1 MVGAINPN
9 ASTSIGH
16 QKQRARD
23 SAYMLNPGE
32 SFPPESPTS
41 SATPGPDLT
50 PLSYTPASKPSTGKK
65 NHNLSAGV
73 IAGIVVGTIAVIFL
87 GALVFLSRRNNRTLK
102 KNSPHGTEHVPFPPI
117 KPSASQFNPSASQFN
132 PSASQFNPSAS
143 QFNPSASQFNPPAL
157 QFNPSAQQ
165 FSPLISPFSP
175 TVPPFSASKPPQEL
189 PAENEVHRKL

>member
-65 NHNLSAGV
+65 NHDLSAGV

-87 GALVFLSRRNNRTLK
+87 GALVFLLRRNNRTLK
-102 KNSPHGTEHVPFPPI
+102 KNSRHGTEHVPFPPI
-117 KPSASQFNPSASQFN
+117 KPLTSQSNPSASQFN
-132 PSASQFNPSAS
+132 PS
-143 QFNPSASQFNPPAL
+143 AL

-175 TVPPFSASKPPQEL
+175 TVPPFSASEPPQEL
-189 PAENEVHRKL
+189 PAENEIHHRKL